1 MKHAK
6 RKSSGWRP
14 AEKRGPWQ
22 ERQELL
28 VRRQIVRAR
37 RDCDDARLWKACPSG
52 HCWRARSCMGKDPR
66 QCLMKHREAQLA
78 RPRSAGSS
86 KGRGTQLPPMSA
98 QEAAALIAQSIAAE
112 PPESLLGADLKKWF
126 SPWRGDKTAS
136 PRRTA

>member
-6 RKSSGWRP
+6 QKSSGWRP

-28 VRRQIVRAR
+28 VRRQIVSAR
-37 RDCDDARLWKACPSG
+37 RECDDARLWVSCPSG

-66 QCLMKHREAQLA
+66 QCLMKHRQAQLA
-78 RPRSAGSS
+78 RPRSAETPVPAAAGAARAANAV
-86 KGRGTQLPPMSA
+86 GTRGLNRPLPAMSA

-112 PPESLLGADLKKWF
+112 PPESSLGADFRK
-126 SPWRGDKTAS
+126 
-136 PRRTA
+136 